1 MKRMIVFST
10 CALLVG
16 GCATSGPDGP
26 SATANVRP
34 ASGSQ
39 VHGTVTFT
47 QVGSRVRVVGEI
59 ASLTPGTHGFH
70 VHEQGD
76 CSSPGAESA
85 GGHFNPHGKKH
96 GPAQSAD
103 RHAGDLG
110 NLTANENGRANVSIM
125 VDGLSVGKGAD
136 SVVGKAIVV
145 HANADDLKTDPSGN
159 SGGRVGCGVIQ

>member
-1 MKRMIVFST
+1 MKRMIAFSACT
-10 CALLVG
+10 LLVG
-16 GCATSGPDGP
+16 ACATTESDGP
-26 SATANVRP
+26 SATAAVRP

-59 ASLTPGTHGFH
+59 AALTPGAHGFH
-70 VHEQGD
+70 VHEKGD
-76 CSSPGAESA
+76 CSSPDAESA
-85 GGHFNPHGKKH
+85 GGHFNPQGKKH
-96 GPAQSAD
+96 GPAHSAD

-110 NLTANENGRANVSIM
+110 NLTANEYGRANVSIM

-159 SGGRVGCGVIQ
+159 SGARVGCGVIQ